1 MSQHVSQ
8 LSPACTTAAAPA
20 TIAPA
25 TSHSHVYTTQCLNI
39 HALGEQWIEEVTDV
53 EVEKNDYQPDIP
65 YMN

>member
-1 MSQHVSQ
+1 VSQ